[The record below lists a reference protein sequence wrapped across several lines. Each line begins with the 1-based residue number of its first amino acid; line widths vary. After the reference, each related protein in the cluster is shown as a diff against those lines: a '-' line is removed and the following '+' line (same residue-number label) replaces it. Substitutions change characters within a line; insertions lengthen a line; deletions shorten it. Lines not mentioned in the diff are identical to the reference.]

1 MYLPTYVFL
10 ALFCNIV
17 AEKSFQE
24 YFNKKYVCMYV
35 CIHVCMYVCIYVCIF
50 YDKMVKKLK
59 HVKIR

>member
-24 YFNKKYVCMYV
+24 YFNKKICMYV
-35 CIHVCMYVCIYVCIF
+35 CMHPCMYVGMYICMYIV
-50 YDKMVKKLK
+50 
-59 HVKIR
+59 R